1 MCLSCVWWFLH
12 KIADAPSKDM
22 TIKTRLSS
30 PPMNICL
37 RRSND
42 SSSLMNVCLWQTNPS
57 SSPTNIC
64 LRRSDVSLSQ
74 MNICLWQTNPS
85 LSPTN
90 ICLLRSNVSF
100 VANECLFRANKPF
113 SIANKH
119 LFATNKC
126 SFGRDL
132 ISSGSK
138 EDALLCNTLC
148 SVTRTRCFVTNTP
161 CSVGKAL
168 LSGTKKLSPL
178 LVELQQVGV
187 FSFRRYVPCRP
198 LVTSTVAA
206 VYDRRQ
212 YNTCDIAG
220 GHRPPLQLSKLTRS
234 INAACFAGRMAQKWA
249 QLHYNG

>member
-12 KIADAPSKDM
+12 KITDAPAKDM

-30 PPMNICL
+30 SPMNICV

-42 SSSLMNVCLWQTNPS
+42 CSSLMNVCLWQTNPS

-138 EDALLCNTLC
+138 EDTLLCNTLC
-148 SVTRTRCFVTNTP
+148 SVTRTRCFVINTP

-198 LVTSTVAA
+198 LVTGHCS
-206 VYDRRQ
+206 
-212 YNTCDIAG
+212 G
-220 GHRPPLQLSKLTRS
+220 GL
-234 INAACFAGRMAQKWA
+234 
-249 QLHYNG
+249 